1 LFPLRDDNPTE
12 IFPLFTLAIIAAC
25 VVVWV
30 YVQGAGVSPQALER
44 SVCALGAIPAEVT
57 GRGGA
62 SGPCP
67 VGGLTWQTLFTSM
80 FLHGGWMHL
89 IGNMWFLWIF
99 GNNVEDS
106 MGRLRFLVFYL
117 LTGLVAAAAFVFVN
131 PTSAMPLVGA
141 SGAISGV
148 MGAYLV
154 LYPRARVHTLFFFFI
169 FFRVIPVPAWI
180 ILGYWFLIQLLS
192 STSTSAGGAGVA
204 YAAHVGGFLAG
215 VLLVP
220 LFANRRLVNAK
231 RQGVVLHPSEVG
243 RRGWW

>member
-1 LFPLRDDNPTE
+1 VFPLHDDNPTQL
-12 IFPLFTLAIIAAC
+12 FPLFTLVIIGAC
-25 VVVWV
+25 VAAWV
-30 YVQGAGVSPQALER
+30 YLQGAGFSTQTLDG
-44 SVCALGAIPAEVT
+44 SICTLGAIPAEVT
-57 GRGGA
+57 GRVGA
-62 SGPCP
+62 PGPCP
-67 VGGLTWQTLFTSM
+67 LGGLTWQTLFTSM

-106 MGRLRFLVFYL
+106 MGRLRFLVFYV
-117 LTGLVAAAAFVFVN
+117 LTGVIAGAAFVFFN

-154 LYPRARVHTLFFFFI
+154 LYPRARVDTLFFFFI
-169 FFRVIPVPAWI
+169 FFKVIPVPAWV

-192 STSTSAGGAGVA
+192 STSGGASGAGVA

-220 LFANRRLVNAK
+220 LFANRRLVHAK
-231 RQGVVLHPSEVG
+231 RQGVVLQPWEVDH
-243 RRGWW
+243 RGW